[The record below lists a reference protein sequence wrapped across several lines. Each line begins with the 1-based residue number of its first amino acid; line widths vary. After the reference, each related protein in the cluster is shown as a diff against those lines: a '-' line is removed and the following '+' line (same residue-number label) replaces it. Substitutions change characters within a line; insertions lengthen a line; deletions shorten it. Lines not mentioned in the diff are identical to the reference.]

1 MFACVLVGNQKSPL
15 DLADLYN
22 QPWYKYKAVWYHR
35 LWITRPDYLPLV
47 STEMKQ
53 LKDLVPDDV

>member
-35 LWITRPDYLPLV
+35 LWMLKTGNYDPLK
-47 STEMKQ
+47 SILTANI
-53 LKDLVPDDV
+53 DPP